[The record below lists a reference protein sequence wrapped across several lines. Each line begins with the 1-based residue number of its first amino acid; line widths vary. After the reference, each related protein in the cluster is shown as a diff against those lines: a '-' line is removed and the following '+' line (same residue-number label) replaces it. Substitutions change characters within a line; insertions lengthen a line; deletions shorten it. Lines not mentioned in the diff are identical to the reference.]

1 MEVLSNNEFATPAQ
15 LAALCGVQLPAISKA
30 TQQLAQQSLIIIEPD
45 FRPTILRLSF
55 TGARAMDKTLTSCK
69 RPPSASVQQHIC
81 HRNEVGLLLSKKYPG
96 FGWTPKR
103 QLLKHGLRP
112 ALGEHGG
119 IDGAGRAIL
128 VLLDDYAMAPHRI
141 LRTWTR
147 RHVPDMHHYHDSTG
161 ARWCERANG
170 FVVATTREKQAQR
183 HRRWVKKYNHECK
196 DTTLKLPAIEVL
208 VVNPLWGSK

>member
-15 LAALCGVQLPAISKA
+15 LATLCGVQLPAISKA
-30 TQQLAQQSLIIIEPD
+30 TQQLAQQSLIVIESD

-55 TGARAMDKTLTSCK
+55 TGARSMDKTLTSSK
-69 RPPSASVQQHIC
+69 RPPSASVQQHAC
-81 HRNEVGLLLSKKYPG
+81 HRNEIARVLLKKYAG
-96 FGWTPKR
+96 FAWTPKR

-128 VLLDDYAMAPHRI
+128 VLLDDYTMASHRI

-147 RHVPDMHHYHDSTG
+147 RHVPDMNYYHDSTG

-183 HRRWVKKYNHECK
+183 HRRWVANYNHACK
-196 DTTLKLPAIEVL
+196 DNTLKLPDIEVL
-208 VVNPLWGSK
+208 VVNPLWGPK